1 MEKKSSGKKSANV
14 LVDAK
19 HGVAYLPNIDARI
32 VFKKGETLPIAGV
45 ETVQNG
51 NDDMMIWGDGNDLP
65 NKWEQEVEN
74 DDTLRDAI
82 EKTIDHLYGGGLE
95 YGYETLDENNER
107 VFVRHFD
114 PIIETFLQHPMT
126 AFAFEQLIRDY
137 KIHNLPV
144 PQIII
149 SVDGTAMVDA
159 LPAAHFRWA
168 KQDNLGWINFGYFNR
183 NWHLG
188 RNSKSVDTKKFA
200 VIDPLIDTIEGV
212 KATKIKN
219 FVYKVPM
226 ASYRTYYPL
235 APVYSAKTS
244 KWLDIKSKL
253 TMSFDASL
261 DNQMSPKYHIEVD
274 DMYMA
279 NKYKKRWTSAT
290 ERELEAIMIEELEHF
305 HAMLHGVGNTGKNII
320 TTKKLETAIK
330 QEYSSWT
337 ITDLKGTVFEKGHIE
352 LGREADSHI
361 RQAAGLDK
369 TLQGAGSSSG
379 MGAGSGSDK
388 REAFNIRMATS
399 MRHLRPILGVFD
411 WVFEYNGFKGPK
423 GEKIKA
429 IVITPFLQTQNNV
442 TPSQRENSIP
452 Q

>member
-1 MEKKSSGKKSANV
+1 MAKKLSGKSASI
-14 LVDAK
+14 LVDSK
-19 HGVAYLPNIDARI
+19 QGVAYLQNIDAR
-32 VFKKGETLPIAGV
+32 VTFKKTDTLPITAV

-51 NDDMMIWGDGNDLP
+51 NDDMMIWGDANDLP

-95 YGYETLDENNER
+95 YGYEKLDENNER
-107 VFVRHFD
+107 VFVKHFD
-114 PIIETFLQHPMT
+114 PKIEAFLQHPMT
-126 AFAFEQLIRDY
+126 SFAFEQLIRDY

-149 SVDGTAMVDA
+149 SNDGTAMVDA

-168 KQDNLGWINFGYFNR
+168 KQDDLGWINFGYFNR

-188 RNSKSVDTKKFA
+188 RNSKSKDTKKIA

-212 KATKIKN
+212 KASKIRN

-253 TMSFDASL
+253 TKSFDASL

-274 DMYMA
+274 ELYMA

-290 ERELEAIMIEELEHF
+290 ERELEEIMTEELEHF
-305 HAMLHGVGNTGKNII
+305 HSMLHGVGNTGKNII
-320 TTKKLETAIK
+320 TTKKLETLIK

-337 ITDLKGTVFEKGHIE
+337 INDLKGTVFEKGHIE

-369 TLQGAGSSSG
+369 TLQGAGDGAG

-399 MRHLRPILGVFD
+399 MRHLKPILGVFD
-411 WVFEYNGFKGPK
+411 WAFEYNNFKGPNQ
-423 GEKIKA
+423 EKIKT
-429 IVITPFLQTQNNV
+429 IVITPFLQTQNKI
-442 TPSQRENSIP
+442 TPSQRQNSIP